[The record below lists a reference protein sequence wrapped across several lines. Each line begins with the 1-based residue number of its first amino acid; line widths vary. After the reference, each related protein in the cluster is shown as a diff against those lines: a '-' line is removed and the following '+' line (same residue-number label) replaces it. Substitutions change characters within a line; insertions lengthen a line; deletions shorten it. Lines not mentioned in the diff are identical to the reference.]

1 MGKTKICHVL
11 SGLGAGGVES
21 VIYNYCSQMDK
32 NKYEWHILYQH
43 EPSQKNI
50 DEFEKLGF
58 KLVQIPSKSKH
69 PIKNYKQTYDYFRHE
84 KIDVVHCHM
93 TLMNFIPLIAARR
106 LKIKSRICHS
116 HNSDVRKKGII
127 VKCIEKILKR
137 LCIMNATSL
146 LSCGEEAGRYM
157 YGEKKFTII
166 NNALD
171 LKKFRYNIN
180 SRKNIRNK
188 YHIDNDAFIIGHIGR
203 FTNQKNHTFIINIF
217 KEIHKKNKKAILML
231 IGDGELREEIMA
243 LVKAY
248 KLTKY
253 VIFTGI
259 VSNTNDYYSA
269 FDMFILPSIWE
280 GLPVVGIEAQISGLN
295 CLLANNIDHNVI
307 VIKEKVSLL
316 GLNEIAWV
324 NEAQKIINM
333 KKNRKIDENQFNQ
346 KNFNILKEV
355 EKLENIYNI

>member
-1 MGKTKICHVL
+1 MSKIKVCHVL

-21 VIYNYCSQMDK
+21 VVYNYCSHMDK
-32 NKYEWHILYQH
+32 GKYEWHILYQH
-43 EPSQKNI
+43 EPSTKNI
-50 DEFEKLGF
+50 EEFEKIGF
-58 KLVQIPSKSKH
+58 KLTKIAAKAKH
-69 PIKNYKQTYDYFRHE
+69 PIRNYKQTYEYFKRE

-106 LKIKSRICHS
+106 LKIRNRICHS

-127 VKCIEKILKR
+127 RRVVEKILKQ
-137 LCIMNATSL
+137 LCVINATSL
-146 LSCGEEAGRYM
+146 LSCGEEAGTYM
-157 YGEKKFTII
+157 YGKKSFTII

-171 LKKFRYNIN
+171 LKKFKYNVNARKEIRKNYNID
-180 SRKNIRNK
+180 SS
-188 YHIDNDAFIIGHIGR
+188 AFVIGHIGR
-203 FTNQKNHTFIINIF
+203 FTDQKNHAFIINTF
-217 KEIHKKNKKAILML
+217 KEIHKKNKEAFLML
-231 IGDGELREEIMA
+231 VGDGELKEEIMT

-269 FDMFILPSIWE
+269 FDMFVLPSLWE

-295 CLLANNIDHNVI
+295 CLLANNIDSAVI
-307 VIKEKVSLL
+307 VIEEKISLL
-316 GLNEIAWV
+316 DLNETAWI
-324 NEAQKIINM
+324 NEIQKIMNE
-333 KKNRKIDENQFNQ
+333 KNSRKIEEKKFEK
-346 KNFNILKEV
+346 KNFNISREV